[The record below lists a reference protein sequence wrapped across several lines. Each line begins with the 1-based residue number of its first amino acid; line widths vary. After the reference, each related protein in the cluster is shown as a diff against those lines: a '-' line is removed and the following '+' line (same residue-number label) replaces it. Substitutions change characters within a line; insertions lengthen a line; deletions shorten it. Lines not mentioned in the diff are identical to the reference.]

1 MKIVYQFYKKGYHS
15 NLRISNRK
23 MDLLVINLLRLDFLF
38 NKFRSLLAV
47 SHQQD
52 LNLSLTSRLTYKQCD
67 RISGNYY
74 LSY

>member
-1 MKIVYQFYKKGYHS
+1 
-15 NLRISNRK
+15 
-23 MDLLVINLLRLDFLF
+23 MDLLVINLLRLNFLF
-38 NKFRSLLAV
+38 NRFRSLLAV

-67 RISGNYY
+67 RLSGNYY